1 MGTIHLIIDKGCI
14 IYLENGHDDNMN
26 HCATIGCTF
35 TKENQWSQKGSRV
48 YEDFI
53 L

>member
-1 MGTIHLIIDKGCI
+1 MGALYLIIDKGSI

-26 HCATIGCTF
+26 HCATTGCTV
-35 TKENQWSQKGSRV
+35 TEENLWKQKGSRV